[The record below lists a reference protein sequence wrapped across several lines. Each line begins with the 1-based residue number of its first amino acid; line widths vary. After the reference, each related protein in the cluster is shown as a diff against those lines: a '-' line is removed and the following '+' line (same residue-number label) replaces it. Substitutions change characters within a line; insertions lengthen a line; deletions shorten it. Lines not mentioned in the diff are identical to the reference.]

1 MAKNRVHLVEEVD
14 DLSKKGK
21 KHFDEV
27 HAAKEGQRIVEANLT
42 NIERC
47 IKWDQEDFQAE
58 RDKWTAERDD
68 LVTVREEV
76 MLAKLATETKTV
88 EALNKLLSSWLA
100 YLRRKNLCAL
110 RRIGSPPGGNQRTTR
125 CSPMRLAQNPI
136 KWGRTTLWI
145 G

>member
-88 EALNKLLSSWLA
+88 EALKQVAELLARLFETEKLV
-100 YLRRKNLCAL
+100 
-110 RRIGSPPGGNQRTTR
+110 RT
-125 CSPMRLAQNPI
+125 
-136 KWGRTTLWI
+136 
-145 G
+145 